1 MSAATPIVLLL
12 LLVAAVVAV
21 LMVLLATG
29 RIGAGIEA
37 PRRRRRARR
46 SIRSKNLR

>member
-1 MSAATPIVLLL
+1 MTADSPIVLLL

-46 SIRSKNLR
+46 PIRSQNLR